1 MNGEKR
7 NWLAVGGRIE
17 SRQVCFSLGQ
27 TTYVC
32 RLMDMHLIGKRREKK
47 KKKWANAGMM
57 SLNIPKETSCGR

>member
-7 NWLAVGGRIE
+7 NWLTVGGRIE
-17 SRQVCFSLGQ
+17 SREVCFSLGQ

-32 RLMDMHLIGKRREKK
+32 RLMDIHLIGKRKEN

-57 SLNIPKETSCGR
+57 SLNRPKEMSCSR